1 MDWALAE
8 VLSDERVLRKMRCEL
23 DAVVG
28 TARMVG
34 TDDLASL
41 PYVKAAVKEALR
53 KHPPGPL
60 LVPHEAVEA
69 CDLEVESDDP
79 KHPVYRIPKGT
90 MVLIN
95 AWAIAHDPAVWKDPH
110 KFLPER
116 FLADVAGQETADF
129 DDDRENRSQ
138 KPELS
143 SGGDHVF
150 GQRFDL
156 VPFGGGRRICPG
168 IALSLG
174 ILELTL
180 ASLVHCFEWALP
192 PGGVDMSEKYGM
204 AVPRRAPL
212 LAAPVSFRLANSV
225 WSDQSPVS
233 I

>member
-8 VLSDERVLRKMRCEL
+8 VLSDERVLRKMRREL

-28 TARMVG
+28 TERMVG

-60 LVPHEAVEA
+60 LVPHEAIDA
-69 CDLEVESDDP
+69 CDLEVESSGA
-79 KHPVYRIPKGT
+79 KRVYHIPKGT
-90 MVLIN
+90 RVLIN

-110 KFLPER
+110 KFVPER
-116 FLADVAGQETADF
+116 FLDDQTASIDP
-129 DDDRENRSQ
+129 REEIEE
-138 KPELS
+138 KPPTL
-143 SGGDHVF
+143 SGGDVLL

-180 ASLVHCFEWALP
+180 ASLVHCFEWAVP
-192 PGGVDMSEKYGM
+192 PGGIDMSEKYGL

-212 LAAPVSFRLANSV
+212 LVAPVRFRLANSV
-225 WSDQSPVS
+225 WSAQPP